1 VRLVIEDD
9 YAALSRTT
17 AAVLTGALLTD
28 RRVNM
33 AWTAG
38 ATPKGAYEILT
49 PWMAARP
56 ADLADVHFYPF
67 DELPLPGRAEGV
79 TLTHLR
85 RDLYGPAGIA
95 ETNIHAL
102 APDCADAIRTDLREH
117 GGLDLMLMGLGAD
130 CHFCGNMPGVTRF
143 DQDIYRYDIRED
155 LPWYDLVAG
164 MDPAPTHVVT
174 MGAPMVL
181 RARRAVLVVSGSAK
195 AEALAETLTGP
206 IGEDRPATILRTHPD
221 LLVIADRDA
230 AALLARA
237 EDGTWRRR

>member
-1 VRLVIEDD
+1 MRLVIEDD

-17 AAVLTGALLTD
+17 AAVLTGAMLTD

-38 ATPKGAYEILT
+38 ATPRGAYEIVT
-49 PWMAARP
+49 PQMAARP
-56 ADLADVHFYPF
+56 QDYADVHFYNF
-67 DELPLPGRAEGV
+67 DELPLQGHAEGV
-79 TLTHLR
+79 TLTDLR
-85 RDLYGPAGIA
+85 RDLYGPAAVA
-95 ETNIHAL
+95 ESNIHAL
-102 APDCADAIRTDLREH
+102 TPDRAETIRADLRAH

-155 LPWYDLVAG
+155 LPWFALVAG
-164 MDPAPTHVVT
+164 MDPRPTHVVT

-181 RARRAVLVVSGSAK
+181 RARRAVLIVSGSAK
-195 AEALAETLTGP
+195 AEALAETLHGP

-230 AALLARA
+230 AALLPA
-237 EDGTWRRR
+237 